1 MYKEFNQANLSNNDV
16 ELVYNR
22 LYSIYRTSNSEDV
35 LKEIGTIFTTISD
48 YKDSKKLA
56 AACFHKA
63 EKIHNDSIYQRAV
76 ELSERSDINSLR
88 EAMRE
93 FAKISSYKDSM
104 DRHKECSIRIDEIK
118 KAQEQTRVND
128 EDKKAGSDNTE
139 LIKLI
144 FIGAVIALTVISLTW
159 LWSMIPKY

>member
-1 MYKEFNQANLSNNDV
+1 MYKEFNQANLSKNDV

-22 LYSIYRTSNSEDV
+22 LYSIYRTSDSEEV

-56 AACFHKA
+56 VACFHKA
-63 EKIHNDSIYQRAV
+63 EIIHNDKIYYRAL
-76 ELSERSDINSLR
+76 ELSERDDINSLR

-104 DRHKECSIRIDEIK
+104 DRHKECSIRINELK
-118 KAQEQTRVND
+118 KEQETLRSSMSEQSS
-128 EDKKAGSDNTE
+128 SDNSE
-139 LIKLI
+139 MYKLL
-144 FIGAVIALTVISLTW
+144 FIGSMIALGIVVLTW
-159 LWSMIPKY
+159 LWSIIPKF